1 MNLRDLFKSFIG
13 KDDIIS
19 VYCNPD
25 EADGAVVGI
34 TAQIDDNHFI
44 VNEITK
50 SGEYDGYGLRK
61 TDEIF
66 RIDYDSGYER
76 SLFKAAAHNGVKH
89 EKIPDN
95 GSVIM
100 NFIKF
105 AKDSGFVVSV
115 GIRDYSTPSVTGYIT
130 DIDGENETFTIH
142 VITFTKDGGF
152 DGFTAV
158 NFKDVY
164 RMSCDDTYDRY
175 FGLLNKLAVS

>member
-1 MNLRDLFKSFIG
+1 MKLRELFKSFIG
-13 KDDIIS
+13 KSDIIS

-25 EADGAVVGI
+25 EADGAVVG
-34 TAQIDDNHFI
+34 TAAQIDDNHFI

-50 SGEYDGYGLRK
+50 TGEYDGYDLRK

-66 RIDYDSGYER
+66 RIDYGSGYER
-76 SLFKAAAHNGVKH
+76 SLFKVSAHKGVKY

-115 GIRDYSTPSVTGYIT
+115 WIREYSTATVTGYIT
-130 DIDGENETFTIH
+130 DIDEENETFSIH
-142 VITFTKDGGF
+142 NIVFTKEGGF

-158 NFKDVY
+158 NISDVY
-164 RMSCDDTYDRY
+164 RMSCDDEYDRY
-175 FGLLNKLAVS
+175 FGLLNKLSVS